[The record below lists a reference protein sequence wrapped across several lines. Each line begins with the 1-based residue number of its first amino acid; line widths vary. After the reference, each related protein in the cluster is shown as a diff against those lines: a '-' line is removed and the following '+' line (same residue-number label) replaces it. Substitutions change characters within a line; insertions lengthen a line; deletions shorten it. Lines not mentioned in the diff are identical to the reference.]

1 MAEENA
7 AMAILEAL
15 VAVHGAD
22 WLVDQVGDNLR
33 GELALLG
40 FLDEESTETTHD
52 DAEEGAQEEAD
63 SESLA
68 STDSAGEPMDEE

>member
-40 FLDEESTETTHD
+40 FLDEESTETGTD
-52 DAEEGAQEEAD
+52 DAEEEAD
-63 SESLA
+63 SESLP

>member
-40 FLDEESTETTHD
+40 FLDEETTETAT
-52 DAEEGAQEEAD
+52 DAEEEVE